1 MLTLVRKD
9 DRVFYNDVELT
20 INAQASKGPNNEV
33 VKIAGLPNSN
43 GQKWVSLSRLEQGQN
58 QIACKARVVKTQKY
72 TLTDA
77 EAAEI
82 KKHQDAIDKII
93 ATATERYVPIPNIDV
108 DVKSMTKEQKLELAS
123 QLEKYLGLTK

>member
-9 DRVFYNDVELT
+9 DRVFYNDIELT

-43 GQKWVSLSRLEQGQN
+43 GQKWVSLSRLEQGKN

-93 ATATERYVPIPNIDV
+93 ATATERYVPTPNLDV

-123 QLEKYLGLTK
+123 QIEKYLGLTK

>member
-9 DRVFYNDVELT
+9 DRVFYNDIELT

-33 VKIAGLPNSN
+33 VKIAGLPNSK
-43 GQKWVSLSRLEQGQN
+43 GQQWVSLSKLKQGTN

-72 TLTDA
+72 KLTDA
-77 EAAEI
+77 EVAEI

-93 ATATERYVPIPNIDV
+93 AAAKERYVPMPNLDV